1 MTVNR
6 SDDCQAHVK
15 LARRVLNA
23 VSKHKAKRAKLVNQ
37 GKSVDLPMASK
48 DTSENASVK
57 DLAGL
62 TKEERLDMLV
72 DALGHFV
79 DDEPAQKGEGE
90 QTVWDVRIILCLY
103 DRAHR
108 RRYSFLFRKSSSTPI
123 NPSHT

>member
-1 MTVNR
+1 M
-6 SDDCQAHVK
+6 
-15 LARRVLNA
+15 ARRVLNA

-90 QTVWDVRIILCLY
+90 QTVWDVRHNVSL
-103 DRAHR
+103 
-108 RRYSFLFRKSSSTPI
+108 
-123 NPSHT
+123 